1 MMKRLF
7 VAFMI
12 GVLLISIVMNPVT
25 VNADTII
32 ENEAIDKF
40 VTSYI
45 RRNGLPGA
53 SIVIV
58 KDGKLVYEK
67 GYGYDSE
74 GNPLTEK
81 SLMRIGSVSKSF
93 TGFSVLQLV
102 DKGKINLDDPVVKHL
117 PELRLDDR
125 RLQKITIRHLLSHTS
140 GIPSPTIIP
149 AAATEKER
157 VSTLHDWQLQWNPGE
172 KYAYS
177 NANYWI
183 LARLVEVTSGMEFS
197 EYLDEKIFFPL
208 EMDNTISAVNSGDPI
223 KGLTQGYIT
232 AYGRALPWT
241 ELEQMFSG
249 AGGIVTTASDMGK
262 WLSMHT
268 NGGKNRYGE
277 SLLSEVLLEES
288 YSPQPGSEK
297 YGLGWYLS
305 SSNIKPA
312 RISHSGALTTFQA
325 QQDIVPSSGYA
336 VAVMLNSNTTTLEHS
351 YEISTGII
359 QLTEGKIPDTKTAVP
374 KIIDISLGV
383 VTLIYIILGI
393 KGIIRSKAWVSRRR
407 KHSTWR
413 YYLRLMP
420 QVIPVLLIGWL
431 FFIVPHLQNNSA
443 TIKDAFGL
451 WLAAMVFLAV
461 VFFIGVIVTISRIY
475 YRGIFNRN

>member
-140 GIPSPTIIP
+140 
-149 AAATEKER
+149 EMKEY
-157 VSTLHDWQLQWNPGE
+157 
-172 KYAYS
+172 K
-177 NANYWI
+177 
-183 LARLVEVTSGMEFS
+183 
-197 EYLDEKIFFPL
+197 
-208 EMDNTISAVNSGDPI
+208 GD
-223 KGLTQGYIT
+223 Y
-232 AYGRALPWT
+232 
-241 ELEQMFSG
+241 
-249 AGGIVTTASDMGK
+249 
-262 WLSMHT
+262 
-268 NGGKNRYGE
+268 
-277 SLLSEVLLEES
+277 
-288 YSPQPGSEK
+288 
-297 YGLGWYLS
+297 
-305 SSNIKPA
+305 
-312 RISHSGALTTFQA
+312 
-325 QQDIVPSSGYA
+325 
-336 VAVMLNSNTTTLEHS
+336 
-351 YEISTGII
+351 
-359 QLTEGKIPDTKTAVP
+359 
-374 KIIDISLGV
+374 
-383 VTLIYIILGI
+383 
-393 KGIIRSKAWVSRRR
+393 
-407 KHSTWR
+407 
-413 YYLRLMP
+413 
-420 QVIPVLLIGWL
+420 
-431 FFIVPHLQNNSA
+431 
-443 TIKDAFGL
+443 
-451 WLAAMVFLAV
+451 
-461 VFFIGVIVTISRIY
+461 
-475 YRGIFNRN
+475 